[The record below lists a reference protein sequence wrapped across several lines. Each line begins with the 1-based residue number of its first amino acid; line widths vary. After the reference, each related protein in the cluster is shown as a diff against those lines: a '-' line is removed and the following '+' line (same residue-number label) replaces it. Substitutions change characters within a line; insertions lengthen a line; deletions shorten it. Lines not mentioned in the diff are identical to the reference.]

1 MKSINFIILFKEF
14 KEIYTMDFA
23 IMFKVLEGGVSEPIK
38 WSKDH
43 LTPESNI
50 IILDEGSSSVFLWY
64 GAKQGLVSRRTALR
78 QAESL
83 KGHGFS
89 VGRSIVGRDIKEL
102 IEIDQ
107 RKIGRVPETDDLH
120 DNLQTLLSRG
130 FKYLDDYTVTFD
142 VDGDFPSAIKP
153 ASKPVS
159 SEEPKTE
166 PVVTS
171 VNKPEPVAV
180 KAQPAPVKKE
190 MKHASEYDIEPE
202 IPKKTIPISSKTIVS
217 TPKPTVKKEIV
228 PEPKLDLSIQAK
240 IGFVL
245 MGVLDHYNDIWIS
258 KKEDGSYSVEH
269 MDGKVCEFSIS
280 EGKIRFSSD
289 SFNGISTNIKT
300 EIQKKFVELSKLL

>member
-1 MKSINFIILFKEF
+1 
-14 KEIYTMDFA
+14 MDFA

-64 GAKQGLVSRRTALR
+64 GSKQGLVSRRTALR

-107 RKIGRVPETDDLH
+107 RKIGRVPEVDDLH
-120 DNLQTLLSRG
+120 DNLQTLLNRG

-153 ASKPVS
+153 TSKPVS
-159 SEEPKTE
+159 TEVPKPEPAA
-166 PVVTS
+166 VS
-171 VNKPEPVAV
+171 VDKPEPVV
-180 KAQPAPVKKE
+180 IKTQSAPVKEK
-190 MKHASEYDIEPE
+190 MKRASEYDTEPDL
-202 IPKKTIPISSKTIVS
+202 PKKTIPISSQKIEDAPKSTIEHV
-217 TPKPTVKKEIV
+217 TA

-245 MGVLDHYNDIWIS
+245 IGVLDHYNDIWIS

-269 MDGKVCEFSIS
+269 MDGKVCQFSNS
-280 EGKIRFSSD
+280 DGKIKFSSD
-289 SFNGISTNIKT
+289 SFSGISTNVKT

>member
-1 MKSINFIILFKEF
+1 
-14 KEIYTMDFA
+14 
-23 IMFKVLEGGVSEPIK
+23 MFKVLEGGVSEPIK

-64 GAKQGLVSRRTALR
+64 GSKQGLVSRRTALR

-107 RKIGRVPETDDLH
+107 RKLGRVPEVDDLH
-120 DNLQTLLSRG
+120 DNLQTLLNRG

-153 ASKPVS
+153 TSKPVS
-159 SEEPKTE
+159 TEAPKSEPAA
-166 PVVTS
+166 VS
-171 VNKPEPVAV
+171 VNKPEPVV
-180 KAQPAPVKKE
+180 IKTQSAPVKEK
-190 MKHASEYDIEPE
+190 MKRASEYDTEPDL
-202 IPKKTIPISSKTIVS
+202 PKKTIPISSQKIEDIPKSTIEHV
-217 TPKPTVKKEIV
+217 TA

-245 MGVLDHYNDIWIS
+245 IGVLDHYNDIWIS
-258 KKEDGSYSVEH
+258 KKEDGTYSVEH
-269 MDGKVCEFSIS
+269 MDGKVCEFSNS
-280 EGKIRFSSD
+280 DGKIKFSSD
-289 SFNGISTNIKT
+289 SFSGISTNVKT

>member
-1 MKSINFIILFKEF
+1 
-14 KEIYTMDFA
+14 
-23 IMFKVLEGGVSEPIK
+23 MFKVLEGGVSEPIK

-89 VGRSIVGRDIKEL
+89 VGKSIVGRDIKDL
-102 IEIDQ
+102 REIDQ
-107 RKIGRVPETDDLH
+107 RKIGRVPEIDELNDE
-120 DNLQTLLSRG
+120 LQTLLNRG

-142 VDGDFPSAIKP
+142 LDGEFPSAIKP

-159 SEEPKTE
+159 TEAPIPK
-166 PVVTS
+166 
-171 VNKPEPVAV
+171 PVAKSV
-180 KAQPAPVKKE
+180 DKPKPVAIKTQSAPVKKE
-190 MKHASEYDIEPE
+190 MKRASEYDTEPDLPKEPATIKSQTVTNAPVSTLKHDIAPEPE
-202 IPKKTIPISSKTIVS
+202 
-217 TPKPTVKKEIV
+217 
-228 PEPKLDLSIQAK
+228 LDLSVQGK
-240 IGFVL
+240 IGFIV

-258 KKEDGSYSVEH
+258 KKEDNVYSIEH

-280 EGKIRFSSD
+280 DGKIKFSLD
-289 SFNGISTNIKT
+289 SFKGISTNIKT

>member
-1 MKSINFIILFKEF
+1 
-14 KEIYTMDFA
+14 
-23 IMFKVLEGGVSEPIK
+23 MFKVLEGGVSEPVK

-64 GAKQGLVSRRTALR
+64 GSKQGLVSRRTALR

-107 RKIGRVPETDDLH
+107 RKLGRVPEVDDLH
-120 DNLQTLLSRG
+120 DNLQTLLNRG

-153 ASKPVS
+153 TSKPVS
-159 SEEPKTE
+159 TEVPKPEPAA
-166 PVVTS
+166 VS
-171 VNKPEPVAV
+171 VDKPEPVV
-180 KAQPAPVKKE
+180 IKTQSAPVKEK
-190 MKHASEYDIEPE
+190 MKRASEYDTEPDL
-202 IPKKTIPISSKTIVS
+202 PKKTIPISSQKIED
-217 TPKPTVKKEIV
+217 TPKSTIEHVTA

-245 MGVLDHYNDIWIS
+245 IGVLDHYNDIWIS
-258 KKEDGSYSVEH
+258 KKEDGTYSVEH
-269 MDGKVCEFSIS
+269 MDGKVCEFSNS
-280 EGKIRFSSD
+280 DGKIKFSSD
-289 SFNGISTNIKT
+289 SFSGISTNVKT

>member
-1 MKSINFIILFKEF
+1 
-14 KEIYTMDFA
+14 
-23 IMFKVLEGGVSEPIK
+23 MFKVLEGGVSEPIK

-64 GAKQGLVSRRTALR
+64 GSKQGLVSRRTALR

-107 RKIGRVPETDDLH
+107 RKIGRVPEVDDLH
-120 DNLQTLLSRG
+120 DNLQTLLNRG
-130 FKYLDDYTVTFD
+130 FKNLDDYTVTFD

-153 ASKPVS
+153 KSKPVS
-159 SEEPKTE
+159 IEAPKPT
-166 PVVTS
+166 PVAKS
-171 VNKPEPVAV
+171 VDKPEPVV
-180 KAQPAPVKKE
+180 IKTQPAPAKE
-190 MKHASEYDIEPE
+190 KMKHASEYDTEPDL
-202 IPKKTIPISSKTIVS
+202 PTKTIPISSQKIED
-217 TPKPTVKKEIV
+217 TPKSTIKHVTA

-245 MGVLDHYNDIWIS
+245 IGVLDHYNDIWIS

-269 MDGKVCEFSIS
+269 MDGKVCEFSNS
-280 EGKIRFSSD
+280 EGKIKFSSD
-289 SFNGISTNIKT
+289 SFTGISTNIKT
-300 EIQKKFVELSKLL
+300 EIQKKFVEMSKLL

>member
-1 MKSINFIILFKEF
+1 
-14 KEIYTMDFA
+14 MDFA
-23 IMFKVLEGGVSEPIK
+23 IMFQVLEGGVSEPIK

-43 LTPESNI
+43 LTPENNI
-50 IILDEGSSSVFLWY
+50 IILDEGSSSVYLWY

-89 VGRSIVGRDIKEL
+89 VGRSIVGRDIKTL
-102 IEIDQ
+102 REIDQ
-107 RKIGRVPETDDLH
+107 RKIGRVPEIDELNDELH
-120 DNLQTLLSRG
+120 TLLNRG

-142 VDGDFPSAIKP
+142 VDGAFPSAIKP

-159 SEEPKTE
+159 SEEPIPE
-166 PVVTS
+166 PITKS
-171 VNKPEPVAV
+171 VDKPEPVV
-180 KAQPAPVKKE
+180 IKTQPAPVKEK
-190 MKHASEYDIEPE
+190 MKHASEYDTVPDL
-202 IPKKTIPISSKTIVS
+202 PKETAPISSKPIVS
-217 TPKPTVKKEIV
+217 TPKPTVKHDIAPK
-228 PEPKLDLSIQAK
+228 PKLGLSVQAK

-269 MDGKVCEFSIS
+269 MDGKVCEFSNS
-280 EGKIRFSSD
+280 EGKIKFSSD

>member
-1 MKSINFIILFKEF
+1 
-14 KEIYTMDFA
+14 
-23 IMFKVLEGGVSEPIK
+23 MFKVLEGGVSEPIK
-38 WSKDH
+38 WSKNH
-43 LTPESNI
+43 LTSESNI

-89 VGRSIVGRDIKEL
+89 VGKSIVGRDIKEL

-107 RKIGRVPETDDLH
+107 RKIGRVPEIDELH
-120 DNLQTLLSRG
+120 DNLQTLLSKG

-153 ASKPVS
+153 TSKPVS
-159 SEEPKTE
+159 TE
-166 PVVTS
+166 AP
-171 VNKPEPVAV
+171 KPEPVAV
-180 KAQPAPVKKE
+180 PIDKPEPVVTKTQPAPVKEE
-190 MKHASEYDIEPE
+190 MKHASEYDTEPDL
-202 IPKKTIPISSKTIVS
+202 PQKTIPISRKTIVS
-217 TPKPTVKKEIV
+217 TPKPSVKHEIA
-228 PEPKLDLSIQAK
+228 PESKLDLSIQAK

-245 MGVLDHYNDIWIS
+245 IGVLDHYNDIWIS

-269 MDGKVCEFSIS
+269 MDGKVCEFSNS
-280 EGKIRFSSD
+280 EGKIKFSSD

>member
-1 MKSINFIILFKEF
+1 
-14 KEIYTMDFA
+14 MDFA
-23 IMFKVLEGGVSEPIK
+23 IMFQVLEGGVSEPIK

-43 LTPESNI
+43 LTPENNI
-50 IILDEGSSSVFLWY
+50 IILDEGSSSVYLWY

-89 VGRSIVGRDIKEL
+89 VGRSIVGRDIKTL
-102 IEIDQ
+102 REIDQ
-107 RKIGRVPETDDLH
+107 RKIGRVPEIDELNDE
-120 DNLQTLLSRG
+120 LQTLLNRG

-153 ASKPVS
+153 TSKPVS
-159 SEEPKTE
+159 TEAPKPT
-166 PVVTS
+166 PVAMS
-171 VNKPEPVAV
+171 VNKPEPVV
-180 KAQPAPVKKE
+180 IKTQPAPVKDK
-190 MKHASEYDIEPE
+190 MKRASEYDTEPDL
-202 IPKKTIPISSKTIVS
+202 PKKTIPISSKKIVS
-217 TPKPTVKKEIV
+217 TPKPTEKQEIA
-228 PEPKLDLSIQAK
+228 PEPKLDLSVQAK

-245 MGVLDHYNDIWIS
+245 IGVLDHYNDIWIS

-269 MDGKVCEFSIS
+269 MDGKVCQFSNF
-280 EGKIRFSSD
+280 EGKIKFSSD